1 MLRLLA
7 IVVLG
12 LTTFLVLSP
21 ETLSPPDKRI
31 LFIGNSFTF
40 GGDVPTQV
48 RNIAITST
56 PSVNYH
62 VEMVVRGGTTLT
74 EHLTETNAID
84 TLENG
89 DWDVV
94 VLQDA
99 SVMSFHPQWRSEM
112 VHATSI
118 FAELAQEQ
126 GAEVLYYS
134 HWSPNIEYIAENTP
148 IKDTA
153 TAIAHIEQTYENIS
167 SDTGG
172 SVAYA
177 GRVWQM
183 ADDAGIT
190 ALYEADEH
198 HASIKG
204 AYAAALAISA
214 VLGDIDPGT
223 STWAPKEV
231 PFSEQ
236 EQLRAMAS
244 TLSVAEDSN

>member
-21 ETLSPPDKRI
+21 ETLSQPDKRI

-40 GGDVPTQV
+40 GGEVPTQV

-56 PSVNYH
+56 PSVNYQ
-62 VEMVVRGGTTLT
+62 VQMVVRAGTSLT
-74 EHLTETNAID
+74 EHLTETDA
-84 TLENG
+84 LEILQNG

-94 VLQDA
+94 VLQDT
-99 SVMSFHPQWRSEM
+99 SSSSFYPQWTFQMVRS
-112 VHATSI
+112 TSI

-134 HWSPNIEYIAENTP
+134 HWSPNIDNLAEYTP
-148 IKDTA
+148 ITKTA
-153 TAIAHIEQTYENIS
+153 DAILVIEQTYENIARS
-167 SDTGG
+167 TGG

-177 GRVWQM
+177 GRMWQM
-183 ADDAGIT
+183 ADEAGIND
-190 ALYEADEH
+190 LYEIDDH
-198 HASIKG
+198 HASVKG
-204 AYAAALAISA
+204 AYAAALAIA
-214 VLGDIDPGT
+214 AALGDVDPGT
-223 STWAPKEV
+223 STWAPKDV
-231 PFSEQ
+231 PLSEQ

-244 TLSVAEDSN
+244 TLTVAERPN

>member
-7 IVVLG
+7 IAILG

-40 GGDVPTQV
+40 GGEVPTQV

-62 VEMVVRGGTTLT
+62 VEMVVRGGITL
-74 EHLTETNAID
+74 EDHLTETNAID
-84 TLENG
+84 TLQNG

-99 SVMSFHPQWRSEM
+99 STMSFSLHWTSRMQRSAA
-112 VHATSI
+112 V
-118 FAELAQEQ
+118 FAELAQNQ
-126 GAEVLYYS
+126 GTEVLYYS
-134 HWSPNIEYIAENTP
+134 HWSPRIDYLPENSP

-153 TAIAHIEQTYENIS
+153 PAIRRIEQTYEDIS
-167 SDTGG
+167 TNTGG

-198 HASIKG
+198 HASVKG
-204 AYAAALAISA
+204 AYVAALAIA
-214 VLGDIDPGT
+214 AALGDIDPGT
-223 STWAPKEV
+223 STWTPKDI
-231 PFSEQ
+231 PLNEQ

-244 TLSVAEDSN
+244 TLSVAEHPN